1 MGCEQ
6 QQYQHC
12 PGWRRENRDRI
23 DDEGRKEN
31 KKVGLHCLNPIIR
44 ARPKQRAQ
52 NNFGITAA
60 EERTIM
66 SC

>member
-1 MGCEQ
+1 LATAAEIFGMYKLRVYRPNDDHEPGIEMGCEQ

-31 KKVGLHCLNPIIR
+31 KKVGLH
-44 ARPKQRAQ
+44 
-52 NNFGITAA
+52 
-60 EERTIM
+60 
-66 SC
+66 

>member
-1 MGCEQ
+1 MFNAFFSLFFIFGAVFIIARTALRLRAALEVQ
-6 QQYQHC
+6 V
-12 PGWRRENRDRI
+12 RF
-23 DDEGRKEN
+23 KA
-31 KKVGLHCLNPIIR
+31 IIR

>member
-31 KKVGLHCLNPIIR
+31 KKVVYI
-44 ARPKQRAQ
+44 ASTQ
-52 NNFGITAA
+52 
-60 EERTIM
+60 
-66 SC
+66 